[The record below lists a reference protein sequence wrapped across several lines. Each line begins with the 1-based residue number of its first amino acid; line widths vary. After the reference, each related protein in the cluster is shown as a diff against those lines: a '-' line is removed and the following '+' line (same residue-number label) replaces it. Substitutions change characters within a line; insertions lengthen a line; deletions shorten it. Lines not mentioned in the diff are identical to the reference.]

1 MPIQKEIPFQHHR
14 VPPVLR
20 RVSAE
25 LSHGAE
31 RRPLRRG
38 GGGQVRGG
46 ARGQRHQG
54 QRGAGRAGT
63 RWTPQQSILLIC
75 SISPDLLFKEVNLQ
89 NFWPLHVQTSFVV
102 LMVLRTGS
110 ESQ

>member
-1 MPIQKEIPFQHHR
+1 MPMQKDIPFQPDR

-46 ARGQRHQG
+46 ARRQRHQG

-63 RWTPQQSILLIC
+63 RWTPQQSLLLIC
-75 SISPDLLFKEVNLQ
+75 NTLPELLFKL
-89 NFWPLHVQTSFVV
+89 
-102 LMVLRTGS
+102 
-110 ESQ
+110 